1 MGQDAFD
8 NAPSVVKEIRQYLKK
23 ILDVREEAGATMATM
38 LLLMQEVNTM
48 SLDQLQAD
56 VLATRAEFERSD
68 AILARTGVG
77 CSPAFL
83 SSCYR
88 RASRHLK
95 YNFARDIRKL
105 SFGFVLALY
114 VAFGH
119 ESFAKGPVV
128 LFTQELADL
137 RLDGLLTLLLMTYG
151 HFVDIVLLRYS
162 EQFQGSG
169 REFEAQIESAS
180 YRKIGGPFSFN
191 IYCNKLGA

>member
-1 MGQDAFD
+1 
-8 NAPSVVKEIRQYLKK
+8 
-23 ILDVREEAGATMATM
+23 MAI
-38 LLLMQEVNTM
+38 
-48 SLDQLQAD
+48 
-56 VLATRAEFERSD
+56 VLATRAEFEKSD
-68 AILARTGVG
+68 AILERMGVG

-88 RASRHLK
+88 RASRHLI

-128 LFTQELADL
+128 LFNHELADL
-137 RLDGLLTLLLMTYG
+137 RLVSLLTLLLMTYG
-151 HFVDIVLLRYS
+151 HSGDIVLLRYS

-169 REFEAQIESAS
+169 REFEAQMESAS
-180 YRKIGGPFSFN
+180 YRKLKDWRILILQYLLQQIRSLTGEDKPVADEKVLIWPSCFGLRSEGFCHIDLRAYSDARVS
-191 IYCNKLGA
+191 CR